1 MSCGHDLPILLDFSV
16 HLLLNA
22 NIKVD
27 GGKEIHH
34 NVRAVTKG
42 EGLGIFPEHEPP
54 AILMKQTNKQNQG
67 KVEPDKS
74 QV

>member
-1 MSCGHDLPILLDFSV
+1 MIER
-16 HLLLNA
+16 LNA
-22 NIKVD
+22 NIKLD

-42 EGLGIFPEHEPP
+42 EGLGISPEHEPP
-54 AILMKQTNKQNQG
+54 AILMKQTKKQNQG